1 MVSKVET
8 VGDGRTH
15 VLSGAAVVT
24 CGKVVGFQEG
34 IIDMTGPG
42 ADYTPFSKLNNVV
55 CSLRTQ
61 SPACRS
67 TSTR

>member
-1 MVSKVET
+1 MKDVIEPRVKVEGAGGVFPPGMVSKVET

-34 IIDMTGPG
+34 G
-42 ADYTPFSKLNNVV
+42 S
-55 CSLRTQ
+55 
-61 SPACRS
+61 S
-67 TSTR
+67 T